1 MWLSELQREIIMM
14 NESLQSQLNSLT
26 KLKVVT
32 FKKNLKKK
40 RDEIEEEI
48 KKHPKNE
55 MYRGELI
62 AYDTVIKMANEM
74 LNIDNIKP

>member
-1 MWLSELQREIIMM
+1 
-14 NESLQSQLNSLT
+14 
-26 KLKVVT
+26 VT

-48 KKHPKNE
+48 KKYPKNE